1 MVSKR
6 RSNTIAA
13 VGTVIFMLLLF
24 LLLWFVCIYTNR
36 EPEEDGIEVAFGA
49 AEDGGGYQPQESESA
64 PSSSVAPPPAPSQP
78 SQNDLVVQDDE
89 ESLALQKQREQ
100 EEKARREAEAERLQR
115 QREEQA
121 RLEAERLA
129 KEKALA
135 EQRAK
140 EQAAIDKANQFGS
153 LFGNSGANAKGS
165 GDTEGDTRRG
175 NSEVGHGSS
184 GGSNNII
191 LPGRSCMNE
200 VKPSNDFEQTGIVV
214 VAIIVDAEGNVVSAK
229 YTEGTTISN
238 DATIQLA
245 IRAAYQTKFS
255 STDRPDKQPGKI
267 KYIFKEKETK

>member
-36 EPEEDGIEVAFGA
+36 EPEDEGIEVAFGA
-49 AEDGGGYQPQESESA
+49 AKDGGGYQPQESESA

-184 GGSNNII
+184 GGSTWS
-191 LPGRSCMNE
+191 LAGRSC
-200 VKPSNDFEQTGIVV
+200 KSLPAPSNNFAQEGKVV
-214 VAIIVDAEGNVVSAK
+214 VAIIVDGSGKVVSAK
-229 YTEGTTISN
+229 ATEGTTISN

-245 IRAAYQTKFS
+245 LKAAYKAEFS
-255 STDRPDKQPGKI
+255 FTDRPDKQFGTI
-267 KYIFKEKETK
+267 TYIFKFK